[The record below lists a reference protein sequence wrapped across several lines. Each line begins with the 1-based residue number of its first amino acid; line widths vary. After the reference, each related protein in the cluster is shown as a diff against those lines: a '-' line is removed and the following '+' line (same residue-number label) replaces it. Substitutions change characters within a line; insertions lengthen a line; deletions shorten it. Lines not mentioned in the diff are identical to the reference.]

1 MYSICIADDE
11 KYVLKSIAQR
21 ISSSGMELE
30 VVGMAGNGLEALELY
45 DREQPDIFFVDI
57 NMPVVNGLDFIER
70 IRKKAP
76 DVRTRFIIISG
87 YDDFAYMKKAIQLG
101 VINYIKKPI
110 LQQEFTDMLR
120 DVFRQLY
127 EEREKEEKKEE
138 NIDAWTDFLQLR
150 KWKDIDGTYF
160 LVRGKEM
167 GKEAGNCLGELEAMS
182 GGKSWKVIRFYGAPD
197 ILLLVW
203 EGKNCTGREIEAAA
217 GKKCFSRAEQIV
229 YMTGKCRNPE
239 EMIGQFEDTLN
250 IRFYHPEYR
259 LMKIK
264 SQSCEKP
271 GIYYEAFEAALE
283 CTRENKYSECL
294 SEIMK
299 TLFSDENYCNLVKQ
313 VYQSV
318 VLIIANK
325 YTKYDLQLPVKLRQ
339 ELFPFA
345 AAAFE
350 NKRDMF
356 SRLDG
361 YSEEI
366 NKRIGEILSRSEL
379 VDKVIQYI
387 GLHYKEEINLG
398 DLAGEFFVVPTYLAK
413 RFKEKKNCTVMQY
426 LENVRLKK
434 ARELLETSSLSIS
447 DISLMVGYNDPNYFA
462 RSFKKVYELT
472 PREYRNICCEE

>member
-120 DVFRQLY
+120 DVCRQLD

-138 NIDAWTDFLQLR
+138 NIYSWTDFLQLR

-203 EGKNCTGREIEAAA
+203 EGKTVRA
-217 GKKCFSRAEQIV
+217 GKSKRQR
-229 YMTGKCRNPE
+229 GKNV
-239 EMIGQFEDTLN
+239 F
-250 IRFYHPEYR
+250 
-259 LMKIK
+259 
-264 SQSCEKP
+264 P
-271 GIYYEAFEAALE
+271 G
-283 CTRENKYSECL
+283 R
-294 SEIMK
+294 
-299 TLFSDENYCNLVKQ
+299 
-313 VYQSV
+313 
-318 VLIIANK
+318 
-325 YTKYDLQLPVKLRQ
+325 
-339 ELFPFA
+339 
-345 AAAFE
+345 
-350 NKRDMF
+350 
-356 SRLDG
+356 SRL
-361 YSEEI
+361 
-366 NKRIGEILSRSEL
+366 
-379 VDKVIQYI
+379 YI
-387 GLHYKEEINLG
+387 
-398 DLAGEFFVVPTYLAK
+398 
-413 RFKEKKNCTVMQY
+413 
-426 LENVRLKK
+426 
-434 ARELLETSSLSIS
+434 
-447 DISLMVGYNDPNYFA
+447 
-462 RSFKKVYELT
+462 
-472 PREYRNICCEE
+472 

>member
-1 MYSICIADDE
+1 M
-11 KYVLKSIAQR
+11 
-21 ISSSGMELE
+21 IS
-30 VVGMAGNGLEALELY
+30 
-45 DREQPDIFFVDI
+45 
-57 NMPVVNGLDFIER
+57 
-70 IRKKAP
+70 
-76 DVRTRFIIISG
+76 
-87 YDDFAYMKKAIQLG
+87 
-101 VINYIKKPI
+101 
-110 LQQEFTDMLR
+110 
-120 DVFRQLY
+120 
-127 EEREKEEKKEE
+127 
-138 NIDAWTDFLQLR
+138 
-150 KWKDIDGTYF
+150 
-160 LVRGKEM
+160 
-167 GKEAGNCLGELEAMS
+167 
-182 GGKSWKVIRFYGAPD
+182 
-197 ILLLVW
+197 
-203 EGKNCTGREIEAAA
+203 
-217 GKKCFSRAEQIV
+217 
-229 YMTGKCRNPE
+229 
-239 EMIGQFEDTLN
+239 QFEDTLN

-294 SEIMK
+294 SEIIK

-350 NKRDMF
+350 NKRDML

-366 NKRIGEILSRSEL
+366 NQRIGEILSRSEL

-387 GLHYKEEINLG
+387 GLHYKEEINLS

-413 RFKEKKNCTVMQY
+413 KFKEKKNCTVMQY

-472 PREYRNICCEE
+472 PREYRNICGEE